1 MAPLKELALRIMA
14 VVLLFAVSA
23 AGLLY
28 LDVQAKSERIALL
41 QREKNEAVNALAN
54 LNADVARNREALD
67 EQSRELR
74 ALRVQVSNT
83 IEEII
88 NAPPE
93 ADAPV
98 APVLATALV
107 AAERMW
113 FDAGVGDAP
122 SSDRTLE
129 PLPKPWSA
137 SLDGNAARVGG
148 GHCGKH
154 AGSDCVPK
162 RR

>member
-1 MAPLKELALRIMA
+1 MGPLKELAFRITA
-14 VVLLFAVSA
+14 VVALFAVSA

-28 LDVQAKSERIALL
+28 LDVQAKSEQLATARYERA
-41 QREKNEAVNALAN
+41 QAVEALAN
-54 LNADVARNREALD
+54 LNRDLARNRAALD
-67 EQSRELR
+67 EQNRQLRDLR
-74 ALRVQVSNT
+74 AQVSTT

-98 APVLATALV
+98 APVLFNALV

-113 FDAGVGDAP
+113 LDAGIGDAP
-122 SSDRTLE
+122 PADRTLS

-137 SLDGNAARVGG
+137 PLDRDAASAGG
-148 GHCGKH
+148 GRCGKH

-162 RR
+162 RS